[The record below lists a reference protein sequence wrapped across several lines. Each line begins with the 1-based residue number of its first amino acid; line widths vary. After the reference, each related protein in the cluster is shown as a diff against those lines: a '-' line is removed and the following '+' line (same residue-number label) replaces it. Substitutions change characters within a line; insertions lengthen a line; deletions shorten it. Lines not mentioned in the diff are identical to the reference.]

1 MTWKL
6 IIDPKTD
13 EVFRD
18 LKKLPQ
24 EVKTG
29 IRRGAYLVGK
39 SLVKD
44 TRREMN
50 KKPKTG
56 RTYTIYTGIGGRKL
70 KRPRKHIA
78 SAPLRES
85 PAVISG
91 ELRKTV
97 GFKVRGVSRL
107 EFGAGS
113 ADVKYARILEVGG
126 RTGRNKA
133 AKIQG
138 RFYLKKSINRQSQKT
153 KRTLEREVDKFIQN

>member
-1 MTWKL
+1 MGFKL
-6 IIDPKTD
+6 IIDPSTEK
-13 EVFRD
+13 VFRD
-18 LKKLPQ
+18 LNKLPQ
-24 EVKTG
+24 EIKRG

-44 TRREMN
+44 TKREMN
-50 KKPKTG
+50 LKPKTG

-91 ELRKTV
+91 FLRKSV
-97 GFKVRGVSRL
+97 NFKVRGSSRL
-107 EFGAGS
+107 EFGAG
-113 ADVKYARILEVGG
+113 DDNVKYARILEVGG

-138 RFYLKKSINRQSQKT
+138 RFYLKKSINRQRQQT
-153 KRTLEREVDKFIQN
+153 KRTLEREIDKFIQN